1 MGTHGVVADA
11 LRLTRLARED
21 PGLALLRADLGP
33 MAAAILAEH
42 LGGQVRRLPVAEL
55 HELVDEDLVAL
66 RQAGMEAS
74 RTARAYCDQW
84 RRAGVLV
91 RSTAS
96 DGGAETY
103 ELSAP
108 AEAAIR
114 FLVRIEHP
122 RAVVTRSR
130 LATISAQAGRLA
142 RDSDPSASGRLS
154 ALRAERDALDAEI
167 ARAEAGDFIPLDGP
181 EAAERLAEIIALAEQ
196 VPGDFARVRDE
207 IAVLNRSLRERVV
220 SLDSSRGEV
229 LDDVF
234 RGVDRI
240 EGSEVGR
247 SFLGFH
253 ELLTSPE
260 FSARLDED
268 LETVLGRDFATR
280 LTDTDLRFLRRWR
293 SALAQESTS
302 VRSTVAD
309 LSRSL
314 SRFVRSRAFEGHRR
328 LGAELAEAQR
338 LAARLAAHTAPQ
350 TQLDLDLA
358 LTGVHMASIGSWRM
372 RNPADAVVTE
382 EIRSHKAAELD
393 LEEVRRVVRASEI
406 DLTELIDA
414 VGDVLARRGAA
425 TVGEVLAE
433 HPATQGLASVVGL
446 LLLARR
452 HGQEVPGDETVAW
465 TTSSGTERS
474 ARVPRFLFN
483 DRTEKSGD
491 A

>member
-1 MGTHGVVADA
+1 MGTQGVVADA

-55 HELVDEDLVAL
+55 HELVDEDLAAL
-66 RQAGMEAS
+66 REAGMEAS

-91 RSTAS
+91 RSAAP
-96 DGGAETY
+96 GAREETY

-114 FLVRIEHP
+114 FLVHSERP
-122 RAVVTRSR
+122 RAVVTQSR
-130 LATISAQAGRLA
+130 LATISAQVGRLA
-142 RDSDPSASGRLS
+142 RDSDPTAAGRLS

-167 ARAEAGDFIPLDGP
+167 ARAEAGEFTPLDGP
-181 EAAERLAEIIALAEQ
+181 EAAERLAEIVALAEQ
-196 VPGDFARVRDE
+196 VPGDFARVRNE
-207 IAVLNRSLRERVV
+207 ITVLNRSLRERIV

-240 EGSEVGR
+240 ESSEAGR

-253 ELLTSPE
+253 ELLMDPE
-260 FSARLDED
+260 SSARLDED
-268 LETVLGRDFATR
+268 LETVLDRDFTAR
-280 LTDTDLRFLRRWR
+280 LPDADLRFLRRWR
-293 SALAQESTS
+293 STLAQESAS
-302 VRSTVAD
+302 VRRTMTG

-314 SRFVRSRAFEGHRR
+314 NRFVRSRAFEEHRR

-338 LAARLAAHTAPQ
+338 LAARVAAHTPPQ
-350 TQLDLDLA
+350 TQLGIDLA
-358 LTGVHMASIGSWRM
+358 LTSVPTASIGSWRM
-372 RNPADAVVTE
+372 RNPADTAVAE
-382 EIRSHKAAELD
+382 EIHSHEAARLD

-406 DLTELIDA
+406 DLAELVDSVEA
-414 VGDVLARRGAA
+414 VLAERGAA
-425 TVGEVLAE
+425 TVGEVLADR
-433 HPATQGLASVVGL
+433 PATQGLASVVGL

-452 HGQEVPGDETVAW
+452 RGQEVAGDEDVTW
-465 TTSSGTERS
+465 TTSGGRERS
-474 ARVPRFLFN
+474 ARIPRFLFT

>member
-1 MGTHGVVADA
+1 M
-11 LRLTRLARED
+11 
-21 PGLALLRADLGP
+21 
-33 MAAAILAEH
+33 
-42 LGGQVRRLPVAEL
+42 
-55 HELVDEDLVAL
+55 
-66 RQAGMEAS
+66 
-74 RTARAYCDQW
+74 
-84 RRAGVLV
+84 
-91 RSTAS
+91 
-96 DGGAETY
+96 
-103 ELSAP
+103 
-108 AEAAIR
+108 
-114 FLVRIEHP
+114 
-122 RAVVTRSR
+122 
-130 LATISAQAGRLA
+130 
-142 RDSDPSASGRLS
+142 
-154 ALRAERDALDAEI
+154 
-167 ARAEAGDFIPLDGP
+167 
-181 EAAERLAEIIALAEQ
+181 
-196 VPGDFARVRDE
+196 
-207 IAVLNRSLRERVV
+207 LNRSLRERVV

-474 ARVPRFLFN
+474 ARVPRFLFT